1 MKTFALSN
9 PSPKIIAGLIG
20 LMVIAGTLIA
30 RGETVRVT
38 IPYYSAATEPYF
50 QKMAAEFKQKNP
62 DIDIKIEIVN
72 WDNLLQKLTTDIAAN
87 ANADISIIGTR
98 WLVDFQKTEVV
109 EPLDQYMDQAFQ
121 GRFIESLFNYAKV
134 GGKVYGL
141 PIAASARALYYNKD
155 LFTKAG
161 LPNGPKTWSDVEEA
175 AKKIKD
181 AGSYGF
187 GLQGKE
193 IETDTYWYYAL
204 WSFGGEIV
212 KDCKATFNSD
222 AGVKALSEYKKLI
235 DEGLT
240 QPGVT
245 SYSRE
250 DVQNLFK
257 QGRVGT
263 VITAPFLINQLKS
276 DAPDLQYG
284 ITAIPSDSGNLS
296 MVVTDTIVMFK
307 NSKVKK
313 AAWKFLDYL
322 FTPEPRI
329 TFTKGE
335 GFLPTTKSEGEDT
348 YFTQNER
355 LQVFVKLLSTGKFLP
370 LVSGYDAMSDAV
382 SRALQGVYLGKA
394 QPIEALK
401 QAAQEADAAICK

>member
-1 MKTFALSN
+1 
-9 PSPKIIAGLIG
+9 
-20 LMVIAGTLIA
+20 MVIAGTLIA

-134 GGKVYGL
+134 GDKVYGL

-155 LFTKAG
+155 LFSKAG
-161 LPNGPKTWSDVEEA
+161 LSNGPKTWSDVEEA

-276 DAPDLQYG
+276 DAPNLQYG

-313 AAWKFLDYL
+313 AAWKFLDL
-322 FTPEPRI
+322 SFHSSTADNFHQGRRISSDHKIGGRGSVFHPERE
-329 TFTKGE
+329 TA
-335 GFLPTTKSEGEDT
+335 GFCETAVHRQVSSADQRLRCD
-348 YFTQNER
+348 ER
-355 LQVFVKLLSTGKFLP
+355 CSFPCIARRVSRQGSTG
-370 LVSGYDAMSDAV
+370 
-382 SRALQGVYLGKA
+382 
-394 QPIEALK
+394 
-401 QAAQEADAAICK
+401 

>member
-1 MKTFALSN
+1 
-9 PSPKIIAGLIG
+9 
-20 LMVIAGTLIA
+20 
-30 RGETVRVT
+30 
-38 IPYYSAATEPYF
+38 
-50 QKMAAEFKQKNP
+50 
-62 DIDIKIEIVN
+62 
-72 WDNLLQKLTTDIAAN
+72 
-87 ANADISIIGTR
+87 
-98 WLVDFQKTEVV
+98 VV

-212 KDCKATFNSD
+212 QDCKATFNSD

-276 DAPDLQYG
+276 DAPNLQYG

-307 NSKVKK
+307 NSKAKK

-394 QPIEALK
+394 QPVEALK